1 MDDSLLFIQATS
13 TQITQETVITLI
25 IVSTIMVLGLLVLI
39 GIFAVRT
46 KAPEGPLVYGNFFVV
61 ALGAM
66 TTLIGFLVAFPLLVS
81 GVFEDPTQ
89 VIALLSALFGTIV
102 GLVGT
107 FFGVKA
113 SSDATK
119 QAHQLASDTI
129 SGDTSTPT
137 VTSVNPRD
145 RAVDVLPDARV
156 TATFSRDMVRATIN
170 ASTFKLLEQGDLNPV
185 PGRVDYNDRKRTAT
199 LDPDVELEYGRNY
212 EATITARVKDL
223 GGNTMAEDHTWH
235 FTVVEQGEDQSPRSI
250 PNR

>member
-1 MDDSLLFIQATS
+1 MGNALLFMKTTS

-25 IVSTIMVLGLLVLI
+25 IVSTIMVLGLLALI

-129 SGDTSTPT
+129 SGDTSPPT
-137 VTSVNPRD
+137 VTSANPRD
-145 RAVDVLPDARV
+145 RAVDVLPDARI
-156 TATFSRDMVRATIN
+156 TATFSRDMDRATIN
-170 ASTFKLLEQGDLNPV
+170 TNTFKLLEQGELTPV
-185 PGRVDYNDRKRTAT
+185 PGRVDYNVATRVAT
-199 LDPDVELEYGRNY
+199 LTPSAPLQGGRDY

-223 GGNTMAEDHTWH
+223 SGNTMAEDHTWH
-235 FTVVEQGEDQSPRSI
+235 FTVVEQGEDRSRRSL